1 MKQTF
6 CNCNV
11 TKDNIT
17 KEEGAKVKSLVLTGM
32 FTAIISVLSQIS
44 IPTQP
49 IPFTLALFAIFL
61 TGALLPPRAAF
72 LSALVYLLL
81 GAFGLPVFAGFKGGI
96 HVLTGMTGGYLMA
109 YPLMSFLTSLLAN
122 HFKKWKL
129 LSLASGMI
137 LSLILCYFIG
147 TLWFAFVSDTSFSY
161 ALTLCVFPFIPFDLL
176 KIILALSAGVVIK
189 KALYKSVLSE

>member
-1 MKQTF
+1 M
-6 CNCNV
+6 
-11 TKDNIT
+11 TKSNIT
-17 KEEGAKVKSLVLTGM
+17 SGRNTKVKNLVLTGM
-32 FTAIISVLSQIS
+32 FTAVICVLSQIS

-72 LSALVYLLL
+72 LSVFVYLLL
-81 GAFGLPVFAGFKGGI
+81 GAFGIPIFAGFKGGI

-109 YPLMSFLTSLLAN
+109 YPLMSFLTSFLAN

-129 LSLASGMI
+129 LPLALGMV

-147 TLWFAFVSDTSFSY
+147 TLWFAFISDTSFYY
-161 ALTLCVFPFIPFDLL
+161 ALTLCVFPFILFDLL
-176 KIILALSAGVVIK
+176 KIILALSTSVVIK
-189 KALYKSVLSE
+189 KVLYKSVLND